1 VQFGGKRG
9 RTLTLKAGDV
19 AILPAGTGHQ
29 RLNASED
36 FWSSAPIRRRAAAG
50 RVVYQI
56 ALTATENDNGF
67 VTMFF
72 LIVPGL
78 SSFIS
83 FILSSWISD
92 LHFAA
97 RWMFFVDLALV
108 AAPLFVFS
116 MKSKKIE

>member
-1 VQFGGKRG
+1 LACSFWKRG
-9 RTLTLKAGDV
+9 KFCRVTALGGTLAAG
-19 AILPAGTGHQ
+19 
-29 RLNASED
+29 
-36 FWSSAPIRRRAAAG
+36 AAG

-56 ALTATENDNGF
+56 ALTVTENDNGF

-78 SSFIS
+78 SSLIS

-97 RWMFFVDLALV
+97 GWMFFVGLALV

-116 MKSKKIE
+116 MKSRKIE